1 MQKELS
7 NQERAAIA
15 RGAVEAYSARTD
27 SDQQSL
33 EENIID
39 LLADLRHLM
48 TVEGIDFEKCLTLA
62 GLHHASESPSTYN
75 GWTNYETSIVHLWMT
90 NKHDSYCYCRSQ
102 ARRHIENAPNTR
114 QVRDGIWDKDRAAVY
129 TLADELHEDLEDS
142 IQFGNP
148 SIFSDL
154 LRAAISNVDWT
165 GIAQALI
172 DAENE

>member
-1 MQKELS
+1 MKKELS
-7 NQERAAIA
+7 NQARAAVA
-15 RGAVEAYSARTD
+15 RGAVETYSARND

-48 TVEGIDFEKCLTLA
+48 TVEGIDHEKCLTLA
-62 GLHHASESPSTYN
+62 GLHHAAESANTYN
-75 GWTNYETSIVHLWMT
+75 GWTNHETWIVHVWMT
-90 NKHDSYCYCRSQ
+90 KKHDSYCYCRSQ
-102 ARRHIENAPNTR
+102 AQQHIENAPNVR
-114 QVRDGIWDKDRAAVY
+114 QVRDGIWDKDRAAVF

-154 LRAAISNVDWT
+154 LRAAIGNVNWT
-165 GIAQALI
+165 EIAQALI
-172 DAENE
+172 DAEKE